1 MKARLK
7 KFKFFLTFH
16 KEREWL
22 ENMALQGY
30 MLEDVKLGMFYC
42 FRKDEPKRML
52 YEVDRFDLKRN
63 PNLEE
68 MMEKKNFIDM
78 ATEGGWREVTHDES
92 LTYYFTKEYEEDG
105 FNDLYNDDESI
116 QIRADKFRNIY
127 MSQAKLMVKMVAF
140 IAIVQFVVDW
150 LLIKGYLGTTTEL
163 AAKWKLYHAFC
174 AIYVIG
180 TTLLAC
186 AYFKLSEVMYEDMR
200 MMSGEA
206 YRLKRNKEIRKE
218 KKLIMTTKGL
228 QKYLKKHAQKG
239 EKLISM
245 GMFTYTFEKTESMAV
260 DFVMDTKSMV
270 NERRKKA
277 GMKAISD
284 AKDWN
289 LMGNDWQAESIA
301 YASQHG
307 LECLCALD
315 NRAIIYQVYNETDI
329 PEDMAKSRMR
339 VFSILGGTGTLML
352 IGGIIGFVIGMLSAM
367 FKL

>member
-1 MKARLK
+1 
-7 KFKFFLTFH
+7 
-16 KEREWL
+16 
-22 ENMALQGY
+22 
-30 MLEDVKLGMFYC
+30 
-42 FRKDEPKRML
+42 
-52 YEVDRFDLKRN
+52 
-63 PNLEE
+63 
-68 MMEKKNFIDM
+68 
-78 ATEGGWREVTHDES
+78 
-92 LTYYFTKEYEEDG
+92 
-105 FNDLYNDDESI
+105 
-116 QIRADKFRNIY
+116 
-127 MSQAKLMVKMVAF
+127 
-140 IAIVQFVVDW
+140 
-150 LLIKGYLGTTTEL
+150 
-163 AAKWKLYHAFC
+163 
-174 AIYVIG
+174 
-180 TTLLAC
+180 
-186 AYFKLSEVMYEDMR
+186 
-200 MMSGEA
+200 
-206 YRLKRNKEIRKE
+206 
-218 KKLIMTTKGL
+218 MTTKGL